1 MSDAPARGA
10 APGKKVQMAVL
21 TFEFTLRTQGFCHI
35 EDVTQRVREFVAR
48 SGLKSGI
55 VCVAVVGS
63 TAGVSTI
70 EFEPGLL
77 EDLPEFFETLLSSRA
92 RYHHDDTWHDGNGF
106 SHLRSFLLK
115 TSHVVPFGAG
125 DLMLGTWQ
133 QIVVADFDNRPRT
146 RKVVVQILGE

>member
-1 MSDAPARGA
+1 MGVYTYD
-10 APGKKVQMAVL
+10 
-21 TFEFTLRTQGFCHI
+21 FTVETRGFCHI
-35 EDVTQRVREFVAR
+35 EDVTERVRGFLDR
-48 SGLKSGI
+48 SGLKNGL

-77 EDLPEFFETLLSSRA
+77 EDIPAFFERVVPSRD

-115 TSHVVPFGAG
+115 TSHTVPFTDGRM
-125 DLMLGTWQ
+125 LLGTWQ
-133 QIVVADFDNRPRT
+133 QIVIADFDNRPRT
-146 RKVVVQILGE
+146 RKVIVQVLGE